1 MNQNK
6 FKEVI
11 RKQYLKK
18 IEQYVGVPIIKVLT
32 GIRKS
37 GKSTVLKQI
46 QEHLLK
52 TNTNVI
58 TIDMNKEENKIRFSS
73 SIKLTNYLKTK
84 VNTTNRFHIFI
95 DEIQEIPNWEKSINE
110 LTTIEWQNLDFYITG
125 SNSKLL
131 SRELATLLTAK
142 YIQFEVFPFSF
153 QEYKEL
159 CELNNLSYSYQDYFL
174 YGGMPLSIQ
183 FPTTEGKIQYLQS
196 IYSSVLENDILQRK
210 VFKNIRELKNIY
222 LFIINNIGKQI
233 SFDNIAQYLKSVNNQ
248 QYSAS
253 TISLYVEW
261 LDKTYLIRECKY
273 WQIKTKEIMTNNTK
287 YYLIDNGFFIANDG
301 KIDNNSGYLLEN
313 IVFNQF
319 KRQGYDVY
327 AGTDRYID
335 VDFVLT
341 LKNQITYVQVCFE
354 LDANN
359 YKREFENLLKIKD
372 NNRKIIICEKNKT
385 LNVNNGIEIIL
396 IEAFLKNP

>member
-37 GKSTVLKQI
+37 GKSTILKQI

>member
-1 MNQNK
+1 
-6 FKEVI
+6 
-11 RKQYLKK
+11 
-18 IEQYVGVPIIKVLT
+18 
-32 GIRKS
+32 
-37 GKSTVLKQI
+37 
-46 QEHLLK
+46 
-52 TNTNVI
+52 
-58 TIDMNKEENKIRFSS
+58 
-73 SIKLTNYLKTK
+73 
-84 VNTTNRFHIFI
+84 
-95 DEIQEIPNWEKSINE
+95 
-110 LTTIEWQNLDFYITG
+110 
-125 SNSKLL
+125 
-131 SRELATLLTAK
+131 
-142 YIQFEVFPFSF
+142 
-153 QEYKEL
+153 
-159 CELNNLSYSYQDYFL
+159 
-174 YGGMPLSIQ
+174 
-183 FPTTEGKIQYLQS
+183 
-196 IYSSVLENDILQRK
+196 
-210 VFKNIRELKNIY
+210 
-222 LFIINNIGKQI
+222 
-233 SFDNIAQYLKSVNNQ
+233 
-248 QYSAS
+248 
-253 TISLYVEW
+253 
-261 LDKTYLIRECKY
+261 
-273 WQIKTKEIMTNNTK
+273 MTNNTK

>member
-6 FKEVI
+6 FKEAI

-37 GKSTVLKQI
+37 GKSTILKQI

-52 TNTNVI
+52 TNMNI
-58 TIDMNKEENKIRFSS
+58 ISIDMNKEENKIRFSS

-84 VNTTNRFHIFI
+84 VNTTKRFHIFI

-142 YIQFEVFPFSF
+142 YIQFEIFPFSF

-273 WQIKTKEIMTNNTK
+273 WQIKTKEIMANNTK

-319 KRQGYDVY
+319 KRQGCEVY

-335 VDFVLT
+335 IDFVLT

-354 LDANN
+354 LNANN
-359 YKREFENLLKIKD
+359 YKRECENLLKIKD
-372 NNRKIIICEKNKT
+372 NNRKIIICEKNKA
-385 LNVNNGIEIIL
+385 LNINNGIEIIL
-396 IEAFLKNP
+396 IEDFLKNP